1 MAQELIEI
9 DGNFGEGGGAIIRT
23 ALALSALTGKG
34 FTAHDI
40 RKGREK
46 PGLKSQHLHCIR
58 ALQELCSAKATDAY
72 LGSGEITF
80 VPGLLRGKDITI
92 DIETAGSVTLLL
104 QSLLLPAAFSQKK
117 VKMTLIGG
125 TEVRWAMPCDYLK
138 EVVLP
143 QLQCYASFGMKI
155 CSRGYFPRG
164 GGKVELA
171 VAPRYPLTEGK
182 MGIESIMTLR
192 KLNLRKELLEQQ
204 RLLHIRGVSH
214 ASSHLAKGRVA
225 ERQADSARKTLK
237 EVFSC
242 PVVIEETYAY
252 AASPGS
258 GITLWAVFSKDED
271 YIHPLN
277 PTRLGSDALGE
288 KGRMAEVVGKEAA
301 LSLIGEIDSGAPVD
315 SHLADNLLPWI
326 AIFGGSFSTS
336 EITGH
341 TRSNAYV
348 IEKFLGA
355 VLAINEGAKRITS
368 AF

>member
-125 TEVRWAMPCDYLK
+125 TEV
-138 EVVLP
+138 
-143 QLQCYASFGMKI
+143 
-155 CSRGYFPRG
+155 
-164 GGKVELA
+164 
-171 VAPRYPLTEGK
+171 
-182 MGIESIMTLR
+182 
-192 KLNLRKELLEQQ
+192 
-204 RLLHIRGVSH
+204 
-214 ASSHLAKGRVA
+214 
-225 ERQADSARKTLK
+225 
-237 EVFSC
+237 
-242 PVVIEETYAY
+242 
-252 AASPGS
+252 
-258 GITLWAVFSKDED
+258 
-271 YIHPLN
+271 
-277 PTRLGSDALGE
+277 
-288 KGRMAEVVGKEAA
+288 
-301 LSLIGEIDSGAPVD
+301 
-315 SHLADNLLPWI
+315 
-326 AIFGGSFSTS
+326 
-336 EITGH
+336 
-341 TRSNAYV
+341 
-348 IEKFLGA
+348 
-355 VLAINEGAKRITS
+355 
-368 AF
+368 